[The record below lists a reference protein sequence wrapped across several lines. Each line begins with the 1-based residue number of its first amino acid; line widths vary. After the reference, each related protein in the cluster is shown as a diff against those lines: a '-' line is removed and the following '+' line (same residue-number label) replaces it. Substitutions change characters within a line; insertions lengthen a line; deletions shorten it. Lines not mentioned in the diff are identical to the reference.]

1 MNCEQDFPFFDGAET
16 PPEVIQPPSGLD
28 LPKIQKPIR
37 NRLPTERKERTMR
50 PKLYAN
56 TTGSKADRER
66 DYKHQEPR
74 RQYPIRTLKSEEA
87 LSRRQRRQYLASARG
102 S

>member
-1 MNCEQDFPFFDGAET
+1 MEQT

-28 LPKIQKPIR
+28 IPKIQKPIR

-50 PKLYAN
+50 QKLYAN
-56 TTGSKADRER
+56 TTGSSKADRER

-74 RQYPIRTLKSEEA
+74 RQYGYEIKTINRRSEEER
-87 LSRRQRRQYLASARG
+87 SRRKRKNALAIARG